1 MSYGKPR
8 VSIGMPVYNSE
19 RFLPETLDS
28 LVSQTFE
35 DFELIISDN
44 ASTDRTAE
52 ICRTYAAQDRRI
64 RYLRNETNIGVYKNF
79 NRVFLASSGEYFKW
93 ACADDVCHRDLV
105 ARCLEVLE
113 NDPHIVLVYAKAR
126 FIDEAGKSL
135 ERADPGWNL
144 QSDAAVERLRYV
156 IYARHVINAFSGLMR
171 TTELAK
177 TRLFPAYKIG
187 DYLLLGDLSLRGK
200 FFEIPEYLFFR
211 RIHQDASGQT
221 PNGEWQ
227 KEYLPE
233 QYGHP
238 GLPSWRIC
246 FDYLTIVMRSQL
258 AMSQK
263 LSLIGSILY
272 RMRLERPHL
281 LGELA
286 TFSKSYIPHWR
297 FRTSRSSL

>member
-28 LVSQTFE
+28 LLTQTFA

-44 ASTDRTAE
+44 ASADRTEE

-93 ACADDVCHRDLV
+93 ACADDVCHNNLV

-113 NDPHIVLVYAKAR
+113 NDPNVVLVYAKAR

-177 TRLFPAYKIG
+177 TRLFPTYKIG
-187 DYLLLGDLSLRGK
+187 DYRLLGDLSLRGK

-211 RIHQDASGQT
+211 RIHQNASGQT

-233 QYGHP
+233 RYGRP

-258 AMSQK
+258 KVSQK

-272 RMRLERPHL
+272 RIRLERPHL

-286 TFSKSYIPHWR
+286 TFSKSYIPHR
-297 FRTSRSSL
+297 